1 MKTRTPFI
9 PAVLILSLPFTQIFA
24 GGFPVVDVVQIAS
37 NKISWA
43 TDLAQ
48 QVLQEANQQ
57 TQIANE
63 LEQIAQLYEQID
75 QMTTQIAQV
84 DDYLDRFGDPESITE
99 LAGLDGLLDQLG
111 EATDALDI
119 AERMGDITGAGIF
132 EFDGGGIFKEIDA
145 DIAIDGEVFARDA
158 VRYKPEDAI
167 KETVDQ
173 FREKK
178 LEVIERR
185 DLAREEIA
193 STVEALKE
201 ATTDS
206 EVKKLTGVL
215 LGQQTELQAIDREL
229 DIAASENAAR
239 ELENASQRRAE
250 AKARTEA
257 EVRKFEVANRRDVAT
272 YQIDQSRY
280 GW

>member
-1 MKTRTPFI
+1 MKTRTPFM
-9 PAVLILSLPFTQIFA
+9 PAVIMLSLPFSHILA
-24 GGFPVVDVVQIAS
+24 GGFPVVDVAQIAS
-37 NKISWA
+37 NKLNWA

-75 QMTTQIAQV
+75 QLTTQIAQV
-84 DDYLDRFGDPESITE
+84 DDYLDCFGDPETITE
-99 LAGLDGLLDQLG
+99 LVGLDGLLDQLG

-132 EFDGGGIFKEIDA
+132 EFDGGGIFQEIDT

-167 KETVDQ
+167 KETVEQ
-173 FREKK
+173 FRGKK
-178 LEVIERR
+178 LDVIERR
-185 DLAREEIA
+185 DLAREEIS
-193 STVEALKE
+193 STIEALKE
-201 ATTDS
+201 ATTDR
-206 EVKKLTGVL
+206 
-215 LGQQTELQAIDREL
+215 QQTELQAIDREL
-229 DIAASENAAR
+229 DIAANENAAR
-239 ELENASQRRAE
+239 ELENANQRRAE